1 MVQESGSITGAGKSV
16 FARSMSMKASRNSA
30 KSKPAQSP
38 SQPKG
43 RRKSK
48 SESKNMKSTLQL
60 LRECIF
66 DLWWLIPDVESRTY
80 EKQSGLLIELTQLL
94 RTLKTYGISPVIR
107 YVPKNSSPVF
117 LSLPANLHS
126 EPYLK
131 DARRHHPSPLE
142 KP

>member
-1 MVQESGSITGAGKSV
+1 MAQESGSITGAGKSV
-16 FARSMSMKASRNSA
+16 SARFMNMKASRNSA

-107 YVPKNSSPVF
+107 YLPKNSSPVF
-117 LSLPANLHS
+117 LSLPENLQS
-126 EPYLK
+126 EACLK
-131 DARRHHPSPLE
+131 AAPRPQSSTPA
-142 KP
+142 